1 MKHLALIP
9 VAVLA
14 VTLVGACSSDP
25 PDRSAG
31 PVKLQLA
38 DYSITMPKT
47 IAGPLVDLDITNVG
61 SFAHDLH
68 LGQVVPGTT
77 LEQAAAFFT
86 QGPGQGAPLIADPGG
101 ATVIGPGAHF
111 GYARTLTPG
120 TYVFFCSVPA
130 ADGMN
135 HTQHGMITMFTV
147 TDAKQT
153 DVPKADLTI
162 TLGDDAI
169 TVPTLTAGTH
179 VVAVT
184 NTGTRP
190 HGMNIG
196 GVPSGTDLSRGEE
209 VVAWIEGGQSGPPPL
224 PLDFPGGLKSIAPGV
239 TAVLTFNLNA
249 AHTYMFSDDN
259 NGDGE
264 IMALVDVP

>member
-25 PDRSAG
+25 PDRCAG

-47 IAGPLVDLDITNVG
+47 IAGPLVDLDITNGG
-61 SFAHDLH
+61 SFADELD
-68 LGQVVPGTT
+68 LGQVVPGAT
-77 LEQAAAFFT
+77 LEAAAAFFT
-86 QGPGQGAPLIADPGG
+86 QGPGEGAPLIADPGG
-101 ATVIGPGAHF
+101 ANVIGPGAHF

-120 TYVFFCSVPA
+120 T
-130 ADGMN
+130 
-135 HTQHGMITMFTV
+135 
-147 TDAKQT
+147 
-153 DVPKADLTI
+153 
-162 TLGDDAI
+162 
-169 TVPTLTAGTH
+169 H
-179 VVAVT
+179 VVAAT

-196 GVPSGTDLSRGEE
+196 GVPSSTDLSRGEE
-209 VVAWIEGGQSGPPPL
+209 IGAWMEGGQSGPPPL
-224 PLDFPGGLKSIAPGV
+224 PIDFPGGLKSIAPGV
-239 TAVLTFNLNA
+239 TAVLTFSLNA

-264 IMALVDVP
+264 ILALVDVP